1 MNRYLPT
8 FAYRDPNNTP
18 TKCIDACQGLG
29 KKYAGLQYVSDTL
42 LTWLRQLTAG
52 QRVLVR

>member
-42 LTWLRQLTAG
+42 LLGCGT
-52 QRVLVR
+52 